1 MHLNN
6 DSTKKKKSALNSN
19 TLMDTEADGYVCVF
33 SSRMT
38 LRVARRWPRVQAAL
52 SSSKS
57 SMTRSEFLSLT
68 ARLPSGLLTVCVLLL
83 RRPLCVES
91 LWKLQL
97 LLLERNWSRSSP
109 ENVSCS
115 LVFHPP
121 DALQKSWGDKW
132 TDEFVNVVN
141 VSGDA
146 VRFFSLLTTDIG
158 LFFHYVFLG
167 IINQF
172 QSNQNQPRGG
182 AIQPIFIR
190 FDDASFFCIGP
201 RDDSSSGFAGPDP
214 QVLQAQRSWRTFHI
228 RVFPYWIIKADV
240 DRLG

>member
-1 MHLNN
+1 MTQL
-6 DSTKKKKSALNSN
+6 KKKVS
-19 TLMDTEADGYVCVF
+19 TEFWYTHGHGSWWVCVCVF
-33 SSRMT
+33 FKDDLESGEEVATCPSCS
-38 LRVARRWPRVQAAL
+38 LIVRVIYDKVRILVLNL
-52 SSSKS
+52 SS
-57 SMTRSEFLSLT
+57 
-68 ARLPSGLLTVCVLLL
+68 RLPSGLLTVCVLLL

-97 LLLERNWSRSSP
+97 LLLERNWSRFSP

-146 VRFFSLLTTDIG
+146 VRFYSLLTTDIG

-172 QSNQNQPRGG
+172 QNNQNQPRGG
-182 AIQPIFIR
+182 AIQPIFTR

-228 RVFPYWIIKADV
+228 RVFPCWIIKADV